1 MTKLDKIF
9 LRRKP
14 TKNSNANFDTIENG
28 INFENTTLDSEKIP
42 DKKNV
47 SRWIELKKNGEEKNG

>member
-14 TKNSNANFDTIENG
+14 TKNSNANFDTIEND
-28 INFENTTLDSEKIP
+28 EAEKALQLFL
-42 DKKNV
+42 
-47 SRWIELKKNGEEKNG
+47 LKKVKEHLKIYLLIFHLKIII